1 MATRFKVC
9 AAALLTAP
17 VVLVGVGLAAPLL
30 RMQRPLPVA
39 SIVARPPPIPPASQ
53 AAVTL
58 ARSGHRQSGSRTSSC
73 VAQPS

>member
-17 VVLVGVGLAAPLL
+17 VVLVGVGLAAPVAANAA
-30 RMQRPLPVA
+30 PAPVA
-39 SIVARPPPIPPASQ
+39 SIVAPASANTASQ

-58 ARSGHRQSGSRTSSC
+58 QQEAAIAS
-73 VAQPS
+73 